1 MWATGTL
8 SYHVI
13 LAEMHVSNMHVNG
26 LFNVNSSSQAPHPTP
41 LETPVPLHQCSLEF
55 QDVHLKSVCLLPD
68 PHLPE

>member
-13 LAEMHVSNMHVNG
+13 LAEMHVHVNG
-26 LFNVNSSSQAPHPTP
+26 LFNLNASSQAPHPIP
-41 LETPVPLHQCSLEF
+41 LETPMSRRQRFLEF
-55 QDVHLKSVCLLPD
+55 QFVHLKSVCLLPD